1 MPPNN
6 TIGLAGRFA
15 NHIIRNLY
23 ASFLAEAGNIKFIY
37 SYDEEIK
44 KLGIPLFRDG
54 VNICDKTLIIRDE
67 FFFDLLDAKV
77 DYNIFVDWCSAQN
90 HKFALKLF
98 HYFRTKEIKSSVTKA
113 NIFAKRYDNNS
124 DVFVHVRLGDV
135 VEFNPGYDYYDSA
148 LSKCSA
154 QSGFISSDSPNHP
167 IVLVLAAKYNLE
179 LFEANEVETI
189 MMASTCKNLI
199 LSHGTFSWLMGAL
212 GFFSKV
218 YVPHSRF
225 INKWC
230 GPIFDMPEWIVVDI
244 AEF

>member
-1 MPPNN
+1 MPPNS
-6 TIGLAGRFA
+6 TIGLAGRFG
-15 NHIIRNLY
+15 NHVIRNLY
-23 ASFLAEAGNIKFIY
+23 ASFLAEAGNVKFIY

-44 KLGIPLFRDG
+44 KLGIPLFRNG
-54 VNICDKTLIIRDE
+54 TNTYEKYLIIHDD
-67 FFFDLLDAKV
+67 FCLNLLDAKV
-77 DYNIFVDWCSAQN
+77 DYNIFVDICSAQN
-90 HKFALKLF
+90 HEFASKLF
-98 HYFRTKEIKSSVTKA
+98 NYFRTKEIQSSIMKA
-113 NIFAKRYDNNS
+113 NMFAKRYDNNS

-135 VEFNPGYDYYDSA
+135 VKLNPGYDYYDSA
-148 LSKCSA
+148 LSKCCVKG
-154 QSGFISSDSPNHP
+154 GFISSDSPNHP

-199 LSHGTFSWLMGAL
+199 LSAGTFSWLIGAL

-230 GPIFDMPEWIVVDI
+230 GPIFDMPEWMVVDT
-244 AEF
+244 AEY